1 MKVVS
6 IIVLLSS
13 IFLAGCSQ
21 ALDSS
26 PKLAPEKSNAE
37 LGEKLEAKEEKLS
50 RMKESINSLKAQIK
64 KSNPGSSA
72 MFFRELASR
81 QAEFRIL
88 EQDVYYL
95 RQQAKK

>member
-1 MKVVS
+1 MKVVFIFVLFLS
-6 IIVLLSS
+6 ILLG
-13 IFLAGCSQ
+13 GCSEV
-21 ALDSS
+21 LDSS
-26 PKLAPEKSNAE
+26 PKLTPEKSNLE
-37 LGEKLEAKEEKLS
+37 LGEKLEAKEEKLT